1 MNRAVRY
8 GVACLLVL
16 AGTPALALYRCGNV
30 FQDKPCESGPEIRLS
45 PSGRPTNQPA
55 AAPEAPSAPAA
66 ATAAPSAKPATSSFT
81 AACARVGDQAQRI
94 AWKREGGATQ
104 EQQLAER
111 ATVLP
116 QSEQAETIAAVYAR
130 RGSAPEIRAAIEAE
144 CVAGKHK
151 EAEAADLLRQL
162 RKQAGETAA
171 APAPAPRA
179 APASP
184 AESAPQASATPAS
197 TKPSDAACANLRRPL
212 DDVNSRLRQGG
223 TARTMEFLQTERR
236 RAEASLRSAGCS

>member
-16 AGTPALALYRCGNV
+16 AGAPALAMYRCGNV
-30 FQDKPCESGPEIRLS
+30 FQDKPCESGPGIRLS
-45 PSGRPTNQPA
+45 PSGRPSSQPA
-55 AAPEAPSAPAA
+55 AAPAAPAA
-66 ATAAPSAKPATSSFT
+66 ATAGPSAKPATPSSFT

-116 QSEQAETIAAVYAR
+116 RTEQVQTIAAVYAR
-130 RGSAPEIRAAIEAE
+130 RGSAPEIRAAIESE
-144 CVAGKHK
+144 CIANKQK

-162 RKQAGETAA
+162 RKQAGETAE
-171 APAPAPRA
+171 APAPAPQA
-179 APASP
+179 APTSP
-184 AESAPQASATPAS
+184 AEAAPQASATPAS
-197 TKPSDAACANLRRPL
+197 TKPSEAACANLRRPL
-212 DDVNSRLRQGG
+212 DDVNSRLRRGG
-223 TARTMEFLQTERR
+223 SARTMEFLQTERR